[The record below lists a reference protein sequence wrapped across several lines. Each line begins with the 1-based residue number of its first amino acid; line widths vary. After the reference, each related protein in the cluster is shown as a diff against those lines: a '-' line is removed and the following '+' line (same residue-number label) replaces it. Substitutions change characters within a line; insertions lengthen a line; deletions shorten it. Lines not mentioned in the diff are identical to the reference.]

1 MKQRENDR
9 IFPVRTR
16 VLLIDLDNCP
26 HEVLD
31 LAATAERYDLIIA
44 AHGRQEP
51 RVPLGMASVLGL
63 LIAERKIEIWPMPA
77 GKNSA
82 DFGLTFIAGRL
93 SAELPKDA
101 IVEVASKDRDLE
113 HAVRLLKRVGIKASR
128 IDSSTESEPPRSAD
142 AAVSHL
148 ASRIASSLNGRGAK
162 SRPKRRRSLH
172 ATVKARGPTPD
183 QGMAA
188 LKELE
193 RASAITYESNGNPKY
208 DDDILKRLAA
218 LAPKKKCKTEAL
230 PLQKLVQSKRTP
242 RPGDPSQLT
251 LFDRHVRE
259 DDESADESIVD
270 AIALPSIT
278 PERAISDDE
287 VPF

>member
-1 MKQRENDR
+1 MKHRENDR
-9 IFPVRTR
+9 LSSNPTR

-31 LAATAERYDLIIA
+31 LAATAKRYDLIIA

-51 RVPLGMASVLGL
+51 RVPLGMASVLGS
-63 LIAERKIEIWPMPA
+63 LISQRKIEIWAMPA

-101 IVEVASKDRDLE
+101 IFEVASKDKDLE
-113 HAVRLLKRVGIKASR
+113 HAVGLLNRSGFEASR
-128 IDSSTESEPPRSAD
+128 IDSSINSTYQASPQ
-142 AAVSHL
+142 AVVSPL
-148 ASRIASSLNGRGAK
+148 ASRIASSLSGRGAK

-172 ATVKARGPTPD
+172 ATVKARGPSPE

-193 RASAITYESNGNPKY
+193 QVAAIIYDSSGSPQY
-208 DDDILKRLAA
+208 DDALLKSLAA

-230 PLQKLVQSKRTP
+230 PLKKLVPPKRLP
-242 RPGDPSQLT
+242 RHVDPSQLT
-251 LFDRHVRE
+251 LFDRE
-259 DDESADESIVD
+259 ETLADDGLNEAVPLKVLHPEIVPGYSA
-270 AIALPSIT
+270 A
-278 PERAISDDE
+278 DDE